1 MSADAQPD
9 VLDVRFPTRRIL
21 AIIGDKWTT
30 VVLYCLSIREHRRFN
45 ELQKQIPD
53 ISKKMLIQTL
63 RNLERDGLLERT
75 VYQQVPPKTEYRV
88 ERRDVQAGLLSY
100 AEQRALEIGM
110 TIAGGASMILLDEPT
125 AGMSHSETEY
135 AVALIRRVTQ
145 RKTLVM
151 VEHDMRVVFDLADTI
166 TVLVYGQVVASGPP
180 AEIRANRAVQEAYLG
195 ALAA

>member
-1 MSADAQPD
+1 MHEQPRLWRSSFVRGSVMSADAQPD

-75 VYQQVPPKTEYRV
+75 VYQQVPPKTEYRLTDNGHKLR
-88 ERRDVQAGLLSY
+88 EPIAWLCEWGMNNREFIDGIIEARAGAVLTGY
-100 AEQRALEIGM
+100 AHK
-110 TIAGGASMILLDEPT
+110 S
-125 AGMSHSETEY
+125 
-135 AVALIRRVTQ
+135 
-145 RKTLVM
+145 
-151 VEHDMRVVFDLADTI
+151 
-166 TVLVYGQVVASGPP
+166 
-180 AEIRANRAVQEAYLG
+180 
-195 ALAA
+195 